1 MSDNRKSLKSQY
13 SFKLWSFIS
22 FNFILFWMILVSKD
36 INIAEIIQFEKYLNA
51 KNGIIAALAPIISI
65 VLNGLLSS
73 NAKVILVFWRIK
85 YPLPGSR
92 VFSDLAK
99 KDLRINLEKIRE
111 KYGYLPEDHAKQ
123 NHLWYKIYKI
133 HESKI
138 TILDSH
144 KNYLFC
150 RDLTGISAIFLTIFT
165 IFTLIF
171 IGAQIS
177 IFYYIL
183 YLIIQ
188 FLILLIA
195 AQNYG
200 NRFVCNVLAEESAN
214 LP

>member
-1 MSDNRKSLKSQY
+1 MSDNRESLKSQY
-13 SFKLWSFIS
+13 LFKLWIFIG

-36 INIAEIIQFEKYLNA
+36 INITELTQFEKYLTA
-51 KNGIIAALAPIISI
+51 KNSVIASFAPIISI

-111 KYGYLPEDHAKQ
+111 KYGYLPKDSIEQ
-123 NHLWYKIYKI
+123 NKLWYRIYKL

-144 KNYLFC
+144 KNYLLC
-150 RDLTGISAIFLTIFT
+150 RDLTGLSAIFLVVFT

-171 IGAQIS
+171 IGVKTRT
-177 IFYYIL
+177 FYYIL
-183 YLIIQ
+183 YLFIQ
-188 FLILLIA
+188 FLIISIA
-195 AQNYG
+195 TQNYG

-214 LP
+214 L

>member
-1 MSDNRKSLKSQY
+1 MSDNRESLKSQY
-13 SFKLWSFIS
+13 LFKLWIFIG

-36 INIAEIIQFEKYLNA
+36 INITELTQFEKYLTA
-51 KNGIIAALAPIISI
+51 KSSVIASFAPIISI

-111 KYGYLPEDHAKQ
+111 KYGYLPKDSIEQ
-123 NHLWYKIYKI
+123 NKLWYRIYKL

-144 KNYLFC
+144 KNYLLC
-150 RDLTGISAIFLTIFT
+150 RDLTGLSAIFLVVFT

-171 IGAQIS
+171 VGVKMRT
-177 IFYYIL
+177 FYYVL
-183 YLIIQ
+183 YLFIQ
-188 FLILLIA
+188 FLFLSIA

-214 LP
+214 L

>member
-13 SFKLWSFIS
+13 LFKLWIFIG

-36 INIAEIIQFEKYLNA
+36 INITELTQFEKYLTA
-51 KNGIIAALAPIISI
+51 KNSVIASFAPIISI

-73 NAKVILVFWRIK
+73 NTKVILVFWRIK
-85 YPLPGSR
+85 YPLPGSKF
-92 VFSDLAK
+92 FSDLAK

-111 KYGYLPEDHAKQ
+111 KYGYLPKDSIEQ
-123 NHLWYKIYKI
+123 NKLWYRIYKI

-144 KNYLFC
+144 KNYLLC
-150 RDLTGISAIFLTIFT
+150 RDLTGLSAIFLVVFT

-171 IGAQIS
+171 IGVKMKT
-177 IFYYIL
+177 FYYIL
-183 YLIIQ
+183 YLFIQ
-188 FLILLIA
+188 FLIISIA
-195 AQNYG
+195 ARNYG

-214 LP
+214 LQ

>member
-1 MSDNRKSLKSQY
+1 MSDNMKSLKSQY

-73 NAKVILVFWRIK
+73 NVKEILVFWRIK

-99 KDLRINLEKIRE
+99 KDLRINLENIRE

-138 TILDSH
+138 TILDSQ

-171 IGAQIS
+171 VGTQVS

-183 YLIIQ
+183 YLFIQ
-188 FLILLIA
+188 FLILSIA

-200 NRFVCNVLAEESAN
+200 NRFVCNVLAEESVN

>member
-22 FNFILFWMILVSKD
+22 FNFIIFWMILVSKD
-36 INIAEIIQFEKYLNA
+36 INITELIQFEKYLNT

-73 NAKVILVFWRIK
+73 NAKAVLIFWRIK

-92 VFSDLAK
+92 VFSNLAK
-99 KDLRINLEKIRE
+99 KDLRIDVEKIRE
-111 KYGYLPEDHAKQ
+111 KYGYLPEDPTEQ

-138 TILDSH
+138 TVLDSH
-144 KNYLFC
+144 MNYLLC
-150 RDLTGISAIFLTIFT
+150 RDLAGISIIFFIIFT

-171 IGAQIS
+171 VRTQAY

-183 YLIIQ
+183 YLFIQ
-188 FLILLIA
+188 FLILSIA

-214 LP
+214 F

>member
-73 NAKVILVFWRIK
+73 NVKEILVFWRIK
-85 YPLPGSR
+85 YPLPGSIA
-92 VFSDLAK
+92 FSDLAK
-99 KDLRINLEKIRE
+99 KDLRINVEKIRE
-111 KYGYLPEDHAKQ
+111 KYGYLPEDHAEQ

-171 IGAQIS
+171 IGAQVS

-183 YLIIQ
+183 YLFIQ
-188 FLILLIA
+188 FLFLSIA

-214 LP
+214 L

>member
-1 MSDNRKSLKSQY
+1 
-13 SFKLWSFIS
+13 
-22 FNFILFWMILVSKD
+22 MILASKD
-36 INIAEIIQFEKYLNA
+36 INITELIQFEKYLSA

-65 VLNGLLSS
+65 VLNGSLSS
-73 NAKVILVFWRIK
+73 NAKAVLVFWRIK

-92 VFSDLAK
+92 VFSNLAK
-99 KDLRINLEKIRE
+99 KDLRIDIKKITE
-111 KYGYLPEDHAKQ
+111 KYGYLPEYPTEQ

-138 TILDSH
+138 TVLDSH

-150 RDLTGISAIFLTIFT
+150 RDLAGISIIFFIIFT

-171 IGAQIS
+171 VRTHAY

-183 YLIIQ
+183 YLFIQ
-188 FLILLIA
+188 FLVLSIA

-200 NRFVCNVLAEESAN
+200 NRFVCNVLAEESVN
-214 LP
+214 F

>member
-1 MSDNRKSLKSQY
+1 MSDNAKSLKSQY
-13 SFKLWSFIS
+13 SFKLRSFIS

-73 NAKVILVFWRIK
+73 NVKEILVFWRIK

-99 KDLRINLEKIRE
+99 KDLRINVEKIRE
-111 KYGYLPEDHAKQ
+111 KYDYLPEDPAEQ

-138 TILDSH
+138 TILDSQ

-171 IGAQIS
+171 VGAQVS

-183 YLIIQ
+183 YLFIQ
-188 FLILLIA
+188 FLILSIA

>member
-1 MSDNRKSLKSQY
+1 MRDNRKSLKSQY

-22 FNFILFWMILVSKD
+22 FNFIIFWMILVSKD
-36 INIAEIIQFEKYLNA
+36 INITELIQFEKYLNA
-51 KNGIIAALAPIISI
+51 ENGIIATLAPIISI

-73 NAKVILVFWRIK
+73 NVKTVLVFWRIK
-85 YPLPGSR
+85 YSLPGSR
-92 VFSDLAK
+92 VFSNLVK
-99 KDLRINLEKIRE
+99 KDLRIDVEKIRE
-111 KYGYLPEDHAKQ
+111 KYGYLPEDPTEQ

-138 TILDSH
+138 TILDSQ

-150 RDLTGISAIFLTIFT
+150 RDLTGISAIFLIIFT

-171 IGAQIS
+171 VRTQTY

-183 YLIIQ
+183 YLFIQ
-188 FLILLIA
+188 YLILSIA

-200 NRFVCNVLAEESAN
+200 NRFVCNILAEESAN
-214 LP
+214 L

>member
-1 MSDNRKSLKSQY
+1 MRDNRKSLKSQY
-13 SFKLWSFIS
+13 LFKLWIFIG

-36 INIAEIIQFEKYLNA
+36 INITELTQFEKYLTA
-51 KNGIIAALAPIISI
+51 KNSVIASFAPIISI
-65 VLNGLLSS
+65 VLNGLLPS

-99 KDLRINLEKIRE
+99 KDLRINLENIRE

-144 KNYLFC
+144 KNYLLC
-150 RDLTGISAIFLTIFT
+150 RDLTGISIIFFTIFT

-171 IGAQIS
+171 VRTQVC

-183 YLIIQ
+183 YLFIQ
-188 FLILLIA
+188 FLILSIA

-214 LP
+214 LQ